1 MPHDQQK
8 RAPCTQ
14 GRRQKPRK
22 EDVPSAP
29 SGPTVSFEGSR
40 LPADCLI
47 EHITAD
53 LPQPTMGAWCPLR
66 PDRPIPEDWPPVFT
80 EPAEAIEDLPPL
92 VTAGAMYP
100 WSAAWRLSPCLV
112 LGVGG
117 AAGVVLN
124 SLRRRWSDRFGDLAE
139 VPALQMLLVDS
150 DRRSLAEAI
159 GGDPSRG
166 LKPAEAILMP
176 LGDPEA
182 YHAAAEKY
190 LKWLRR
196 RWLCRIPRSRSA
208 EGLRPLGRL
217 ALVDHGQEL
226 IDHLKTAIAAMTSA
240 EGGVQ
245 GAGSSEQG
253 AISGSP
259 LPAPRPR
266 RSSSW
271 LRLVEARAA
280 ACCSMRPTPSARC
293 WPISAIAEVRL
304 TGVLLHSTGRDPHG
318 KLLARANTC
327 ACLGELH
334 RFSRDGYP
342 GDSDFGLPT
351 FAAETPPFDVTRVV
365 HLGDGLDHN
374 AFDQAAE
381 GVGQFLDLAT
391 ATPAG
396 GLFGSEHDADE
407 AGMTVRTFGLCRI
420 ERTEKEGE
428 PADLKSCLA
437 TATPGL
443 SGCGGRRRL
452 WLTGTSDAVSNAL
465 RAAIERETGQAPSV
479 VIDSHGDC
487 ACGWEIEGMSLPR
500 VAASLI
506 DNQRDA
512 AQLASLLHTRLDIEW

>member
-1 MPHDQQK
+1 M
-8 RAPCTQ
+8 
-14 GRRQKPRK
+14 
-22 EDVPSAP
+22 
-29 SGPTVSFEGSR
+29 
-40 LPADCLI
+40 
-47 EHITAD
+47 
-53 LPQPTMGAWCPLR
+53 
-66 PDRPIPEDWPPVFT
+66 
-80 EPAEAIEDLPPL
+80 PPL

-226 IDHLKTAIAAMTSA
+226 IDRLKTAIAAMTSA

-259 LPAPRPR
+259 LPAPRP
-266 RSSSW
+266 
-271 LRLVEARAA
+271 LQIVLVASLSGGTGSGMLLDAA
-280 ACCSMRPTPSARC
+280 YTVRKVLADLS
-293 WPISAIAEVRL
+293 IAEVRL

-396 GLFGSEHDADE
+396 GLFGSERAPDE

-452 WLTGTSDAVSNAL
+452 WLTGTSDAVSDAL
-465 RAAIERETGQAPSV
+465 CAAIERETGQAPSV